1 MALTDTRIRNAK
13 PGSKA
18 YKLSDANWLYLVV
31 HPNGSKLW
39 RMNYRFLGKQKTL
52 AIGAYPEISL
62 QEARQRVAEARKL
75 LAQGMDPSEHKKDQV
90 RAAKLA
96 SGQTFK
102 ALAKEFLA
110 KCEKKGYADA
120 TLDKK
125 KWILNDLVI
134 PVIGHRPIAEIRPAE
149 VLDLL
154 ADIEASGRLETAK
167 RARQT
172 IGAVFRLAALTD
184 RAPGDPTTV
193 LRGQIKPP
201 KVTNYPA
208 VVRPA
213 EFGEL
218 MRRIATV
225 RSTIVRLA
233 LEFQAHTFVRPIE
246 LRLATWDEIDLEDS
260 IWRIPAERMKMR
272 RPHDVPLVPATRKI
286 LREIRL
292 YTGRT
297 EGLIFHSPKNPRKPI
312 SENTL
317 NHALWALGY
326 KGKHCSHGFRS
337 SASTILNESKKYDKD
352 VIEFQLAHL
361 EGSETRRAY
370 NRAQYWEQRV
380 QMMHD
385 WANMIA
391 EMREE
396 AASGTTTTLQNVT
409 GSISARARN
418 QGSSTV

>member
-31 HPNGSKLW
+31 QPSGSKLW

-52 AIGAYPEISL
+52 ALGAYPEVSL
-62 QEARQRVAEARKL
+62 QDARQRVAEARKL
-75 LAQGMDPSEHKKDQV
+75 LAQGVDPSEHKKDQL

-102 ALAKEFLA
+102 AVAEEFLA
-110 KCEKKGYADA
+110 KCERKGYADA

-134 PVIGHRPIAEIRPAE
+134 PIIGHRPIAEIRPAE

-272 RPHDVPLVPATRKI
+272 RPHDVPLVPATRQI
-286 LREIRL
+286 LREIRR
-292 YTGRT
+292 YTRRL
-297 EGLIFHSPKNPRKPI
+297 EGIIFHSPKDPREPL

-317 NHALWALGY
+317 NKTIWALGY

-337 SASTILNESKKYDKD
+337 SASTILNERGYRKD
-352 VIEFQLAHL
+352 VVEFQLAHV
-361 EGSETRRAY
+361 EKNETRRAY
-370 NRAQYWEQRV
+370 NRALYWDERV
-380 QMMHD
+380 KMMHD
-385 WANMIA
+385 WADIIA
-391 EMREE
+391 QLREG
-396 AASGTTTTLQNVT
+396 ASSLRPGRVD
-409 GSISARARN
+409 A
-418 QGSSTV
+418 TVQP